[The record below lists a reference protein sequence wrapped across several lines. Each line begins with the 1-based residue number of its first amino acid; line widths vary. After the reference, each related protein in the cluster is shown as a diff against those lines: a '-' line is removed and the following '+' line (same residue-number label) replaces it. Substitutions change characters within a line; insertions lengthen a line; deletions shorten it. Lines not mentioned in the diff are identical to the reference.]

1 MNDPSP
7 FGKNFKIISFPADT
21 RIIPKNSQQTF
32 SLKIPFK
39 GGKKMI
45 GKKLL
50 SALIGITLTVAVTGC
65 PTIYKITLQ
74 GSWEVDEYY
83 KNGDEDTQAFN
94 LAFGDYVIKFH
105 PDGDF
110 TETYK
115 AMNIVPITNPGTWDI
130 ISNGQQLQLQLVDKG
145 ATRTF
150 DILGVTNEELRLYRE
165 LGEGGN
171 EELVLEPKE
180 EL

>member
-1 MNDPSP
+1 MV
-7 FGKNFKIISFPADT
+7 
-21 RIIPKNSQQTF
+21 
-32 SLKIPFK
+32 
-39 GGKKMI
+39 

-50 SALIGITLTVAVTGC
+50 FTLLGIALTLTLVGC
-65 PTIYKITLQ
+65 PTLYKITLQ

-83 KNGDEDTQAFN
+83 KNGAEDTQSFN
-94 LAFGDYVIKFH
+94 LLFGDYVIKFH

-110 TETYK
+110 TETYN
-115 AMNIVPITNPGTWDI
+115 AVNLLPVTNPGTWDI
-130 ISNGQQLQLQLVDKG
+130 INNGKQLQLVDEN

-150 DILGVTNEELRLYRE
+150 DILSVTNDELRLYRE

>member
-1 MNDPSP
+1 M
-7 FGKNFKIISFPADT
+7 IS
-21 RIIPKNSQQTF
+21 
-32 SLKIPFK
+32 
-39 GGKKMI
+39 
-45 GKKLL
+45 KKLL
-50 SALIGITLTVAVTGC
+50 FVLLGITLAITVTSCAG
-65 PTIYKITLQ
+65 IYKITLQ

-83 KNGDEDTQAFN
+83 KNGEENTQAFN

-115 AMNIVPITNPGTWDI
+115 AMNVLPVTNPGTWEI
-130 ISNGQQLQLQLVDKG
+130 INNGTQLQLVDEIT
-145 ATRTF
+145 TRTF
-150 DILGVTNEELRLYRE
+150 DILSMTHDELRIYRE

-171 EELVLEPKE
+171 EEFLMDPKE